1 MEIAVRQK
9 LETLQVWR
17 GVAALLVVLFHAA
30 GTIGSEKYGGRVL
43 FGDFFSWGHAGVQF
57 FFVLSGFI
65 ILWVHRNEIGRPERF
80 ARYSVKRFTRIY
92 PVYWVVLGALLAIYL
107 VVPTLGAGHETDA
120 PVVIG
125 SILLVGDVNPTL
137 AVAWTLFH
145 EVLFY
150 AMFGLLVL
158 NRPLGAVAMLLWFGA
173 CLVGGATY
181 ALSIINI
188 LFLFGMFA
196 AWLAA
201 GRIRLPALGL
211 AVAGFVGFL
220 ATGVGEWQG
229 VFLRNDAPSTL
240 LYGLSALL
248 LVVGSVRCES
258 EGQIT
263 AVPRALT
270 FLGDASYSLYLIHY
284 PVISIVAKIAGGLP
298 AMAVFAAMIAA
309 SVGAGAALHLLAEKP
324 LLSFANRAR
333 AAWPTS
339 ASATPPSA

>member
-1 MEIAVRQK
+1 MRQK
-9 LETLQVWR
+9 LDTLQVWR

-65 ILWVHRNEIGRPERF
+65 ILWVHRGDIGKPEKF
-80 ARYSVKRFTRIY
+80 APYSVKRFLRIY
-92 PVYWVVLGALLAIYL
+92 PVYWVVLGALLAIYFAA
-107 VVPTLGAGHETDA
+107 PALGAGHETDT

-125 SILLVGDVNPTL
+125 SILLVGDVDPTL

-158 NRPLGAVAMLLWFGA
+158 NRRLGIAAMLLWFA
-173 CLVGGATY
+173 SCLLGGSSY
-181 ALSIINI
+181 ILSIINV

-201 GRIRLPALGL
+201 GRIRLPALAL
-211 AVAGFVGFL
+211 AAVGFAGFL
-220 ATGVGEWQG
+220 ATGVAEWQG
-229 VFLRNDAPSTL
+229 VFVRNDITSTL

-248 LVVGSVRCES
+248 LVVGSVRHES
-258 EGQIT
+258 EGGIK
-263 AVPRALT
+263 AVPRPLT

-284 PVISIVAKIAGGLP
+284 PVISVVAKVGGGLP
-298 AMAVFAAMIAA
+298 AMGLFAGMIAT
-309 SVGAGAALHLLAEKP
+309 SVGAGAVLHLLVEKP

-333 AAWPTS
+333 GAWATS
-339 ASATPPSA
+339 ARPSPPPA